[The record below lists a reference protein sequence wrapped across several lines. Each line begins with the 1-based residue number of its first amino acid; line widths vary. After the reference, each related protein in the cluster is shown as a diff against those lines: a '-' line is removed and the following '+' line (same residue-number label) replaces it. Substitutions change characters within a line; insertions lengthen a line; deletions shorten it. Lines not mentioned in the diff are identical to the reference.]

1 MDLGGGGG
9 PTSVAAS
16 WPTGHLLSASV
27 YSPRDEAVAAG
38 DSIAFMSDSVT
49 PAPAT
54 AVLRTLDD
62 PDYRAGVVDLLSVI
76 AYGELSGAFATVD
89 DASRAPRLD
98 HKLALARMAR
108 MDFDHYE
115 ELAARLREIG
125 AEPESSMEPFTAA
138 IDEWH
143 RRTPPAD
150 WYEGLMKAYAGSA
163 IANDFYAE
171 IARYVDLETRALVE
185 RAVGADEQDAFVK
198 QVLAEAIAQDPRLG
212 SRLALWGR
220 RLVGE
225 ALSQAQRVAA
235 SHDALTALLVDDGSG
250 VGADLA
256 ELTRMFERLTTNHS
270 ERMQALGLTA

>member
-1 MDLGGGGG
+1 
-9 PTSVAAS
+9 
-16 WPTGHLLSASV
+16 
-27 YSPRDEAVAAG
+27 
-38 DSIAFMSDSVT
+38 MSDPVT
-49 PAPAT
+49 PEAAPALVRDLEEP
-54 AVLRTLDD
+54 A
-62 PDYRAGVVDLLSVI
+62 YRAGVVDLLSVI
-76 AYGELSGAFATVD
+76 AYGELSGAFATVH

-108 MDFDHYE
+108 LDFDHYE
-115 ELAARLREIG
+115 ELATRLRELG
-125 AEPESSMEPFTAA
+125 AEPEVSMEPFTAA

-163 IANDFYAE
+163 IANDFYSE
-171 IARYVDLETRALVE
+171 IARYVDPQTRALVE
-185 RAVGADEQDAFVK
+185 RSVESGEQDTFVK
-198 QVLAEAIAQDPRLG
+198 DVLAEAIAEDPRLG

-256 ELTRMFERLTTNHS
+256 ELTRMFERLTTNHTS
-270 ERMQALGLTA
+270 RMQALGLTA

>member
-1 MDLGGGGG
+1 MEHTLVR
-9 PTSVAAS
+9 PPKAA
-16 WPTGHLLSASV
+16 PGDRIAV
-27 YSPRDEAVAAG
+27 VSPSFAAPG
-38 DSIAFMSDSVT
+38 F
-49 PAPAT
+49 APEVHEQAM
-54 AVLRTLDD
+54 R
-62 PDYRAGVVDLLSVI
+62 
-76 AYGELSGAFATVD
+76 
-89 DASRAPRLD
+89 
-98 HKLALARMAR
+98 
-108 MDFDHYE
+108 
-115 ELAARLREIG
+115 RLRELTGLEPVEYPTTRELG
-125 AEPESSMEPFTAA
+125 ASPEKTMEPFAA
-138 IDEWH
+138 SFDEWH